1 MADLAARYGND
12 TARWRTPVVNHTF
25 LTTNFMGTPQAWTDE
40 LLTLPSYMNR
50 GAQNDRVMFADG
62 TASMCTVAPP
72 GQSGF
77 VAPDGRQ
84 SSHYDDQMTF
94 FKDFGC
100 KSERFTPAQLD
111 QHLESSKQL
120 NY

>member
-1 MADLAARYGND
+1 
-12 TARWRTPVVNHTF
+12 
-25 LTTNFMGTPQAWTDE
+25 
-40 LLTLPSYMNR
+40 MNR
-50 GAQNDRVMFADG
+50 GAQNDLVMFSGG
-62 TASMCTVAPP
+62 TVSMCTVAPP

-77 VAPDGRQ
+77 VAPDGRK
-84 SSHYDDQMTF
+84 SPHYDDQMAL

-100 KSERFTPAQLD
+100 KSEWLTPAQLD